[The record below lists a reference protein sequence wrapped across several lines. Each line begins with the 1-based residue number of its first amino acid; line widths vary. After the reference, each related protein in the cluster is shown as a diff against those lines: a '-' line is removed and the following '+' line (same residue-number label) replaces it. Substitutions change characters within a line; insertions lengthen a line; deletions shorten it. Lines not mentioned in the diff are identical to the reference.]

1 MSGSYPILVHDNGL
15 RVKHN
20 ASVPDAYL
28 RFKKLMKGHMKSILN
43 IRLRWMTGLLFFVAG
58 TAPLTMTRAAEETPT
73 VLAVAACDSFAEIRE
88 QCAWLGGLIGFPV
101 LGGLPDTYA
110 MMATGGKGL
119 QGLDTTR
126 PIGVVVSAQ
135 EDAAVIHGFLP
146 ATDAKVL
153 IETLAD
159 IPFRGMVD
167 MIEAGE
173 WVVLTPQGQPVTMDQ
188 PLDMLTSI
196 TSYLSV
202 GVKVF
207 PSRLPETL
215 KDSLLDSA
223 EQSLGSAEDPIPQQF
238 YFALPLPDVFDEET
252 VRKSVAQ
259 TEALLFGL
267 AIEKKTDR
275 IFLESRTIFT
285 EEGTAGAFW
294 SRAGEVNPSLSLPSQ
309 VGQYAMQLQIAQ
321 SLNDAT
327 QLKDLEEG
335 LLGGLK
341 QIKPAQLG
349 AFIQKVSAVVLP
361 QILESGAFE
370 LVGGVAPPDN
380 VEGEQTLPSV
390 GVGIGIADGNALV
403 EQLKGL
409 VTEADAIPANISVE
423 FDVAEDEGFSF
434 HDIVMMPLGRVT
446 LAISEK
452 CIYAMTRFTADERE
466 YKAVSSEP
474 TSGFQPIAAATVQL
488 ESLFDGVAGL
498 PPEMSI
504 IVEDIK
510 PRGELNLLIRPITRG
525 LAIRLTADGEAV
537 QTGAALGTRASA
549 LMPRNT
555 VIGD

>member
-1 MSGSYPILVHDNGL
+1 MKNRYRNGISRIAVIALLSHCAGFSYGADNQDDGQPPI
-15 RVKHN
+15 
-20 ASVPDAYL
+20 
-28 RFKKLMKGHMKSILN
+28 I
-43 IRLRWMTGLLFFVAG
+43 
-58 TAPLTMTRAAEETPT
+58 
-73 VLAVAACDSFAEIRE
+73 AVVACDSFAEIRE

-119 QGLDTTR
+119 QGLDATR

-135 EDAAVIHGFLP
+135 EDAPVIHGFLP

-153 IETLAD
+153 IETFAD
-159 IPFRGMVD
+159 IPFRSMVD
-167 MIEAGE
+167 MTTVGE
-173 WVVLTPQGQPVTMDQ
+173 WVVVTPQGQPVTIND
-188 PLDMLTSI
+188 PEDMLASI
-196 TSYLSV
+196 TSHLSI

-223 EQSLGSAEDPIPQQF
+223 KQSLGSAEDPIPQQF

-294 SRAGEVNPSLSLPSQ
+294 SRAGEVKPSLSLPSQ

-327 QLKDLEEG
+327 QLKDIEEG
-335 LLGGLK
+335 LLG
-341 QIKPAQLG
+341 IKPAQ
-349 AFIQKVSAVVLP
+349 QVVYPRVVAVVLT

-390 GVGIGIADGNALV
+390 VVGIGIADGNALV

-409 VTEADAIPANISVE
+409 VTEADAIPENISVE
-423 FDVAEDEGFSF
+423 FDVAGDEGFSF

-446 LAISEK
+446 LAIGEK

-498 PPEMSI
+498 PPEMAM
-504 IVEDIK
+504 IVENIK
-510 PRGELNLLIRPITRG
+510 LQGELNLLVRPITRG
-525 LAIRLTADGEAV
+525 VAIRFTTDGEAV
-537 QTGAALGTRASA
+537 QTGAAIGKSVFS
-549 LMPRNT
+549 LMPIKN
-555 VIGD
+555 GLGE

>member
-1 MSGSYPILVHDNGL
+1 MKKCYRNAISRIAVIALLSHCAGFSYGADNQDDGQPPI
-15 RVKHN
+15 
-20 ASVPDAYL
+20 
-28 RFKKLMKGHMKSILN
+28 I
-43 IRLRWMTGLLFFVAG
+43 
-58 TAPLTMTRAAEETPT
+58 
-73 VLAVAACDSFAEIRE
+73 AVVACDSFAEIRE

-119 QGLDTTR
+119 QGLDATR

-135 EDAAVIHGFLP
+135 EDAPVIHGFLP

-153 IETLAD
+153 IETFAD
-159 IPFRGMVD
+159 IPFRSMVD
-167 MIEAGE
+167 MTTVGE
-173 WVVLTPQGQPVTMDQ
+173 WVVVTPQGQPVTIND
-188 PLDMLTSI
+188 PEDMLASI
-196 TSYLSV
+196 TSHLSI

-223 EQSLGSAEDPIPQQF
+223 KQSLGSAEDPIPQQF

-294 SRAGEVNPSLSLPSQ
+294 SRAGEVKPSLSLPSQ

-327 QLKDLEEG
+327 QLKDIEEG
-335 LLGGLK
+335 LLG
-341 QIKPAQLG
+341 IKPAQ
-349 AFIQKVSAVVLP
+349 QVVYPRVVAVVLP

-390 GVGIGIADGNALV
+390 VVGIGIADGNALV

-409 VTEADAIPANISVE
+409 VTEADAIPENISVE

-446 LAISEK
+446 LAIGEK

-498 PPEMSI
+498 PPEMAM
-504 IVEDIK
+504 IVENIK
-510 PRGELNLLIRPITRG
+510 PQGELNLLVRPITRG
-525 LAIRLTADGEAV
+525 VAIRFTTDGEAV
-537 QTGAALGTRASA
+537 QTGAAIGKSVFS
-549 LMPRNT
+549 LMPIKN
-555 VIGD
+555 GLGE

>member
-1 MSGSYPILVHDNGL
+1 MKNRYRNGISRIAVIALLSHCAGFSYGADNQDDGQPPI
-15 RVKHN
+15 
-20 ASVPDAYL
+20 
-28 RFKKLMKGHMKSILN
+28 I
-43 IRLRWMTGLLFFVAG
+43 
-58 TAPLTMTRAAEETPT
+58 
-73 VLAVAACDSFAEIRE
+73 AVVACDSFAEIRE

-119 QGLDTTR
+119 QGLDATR

-135 EDAAVIHGFLP
+135 EDAPVIHGFLP

-153 IETLAD
+153 IETFAD
-159 IPFRGMVD
+159 IPFRSMVD
-167 MIEAGE
+167 MTTVGE
-173 WVVLTPQGQPVTMDQ
+173 WVVVTPQGQPVTIND
-188 PLDMLTSI
+188 PEDMLASI
-196 TSYLSV
+196 TSHLSI

-223 EQSLGSAEDPIPQQF
+223 KQSLGSAEDPIPQQF

-294 SRAGEVNPSLSLPSQ
+294 SRAGEVKPSLSLPSQ

-327 QLKDLEEG
+327 QLKDIEEG
-335 LLGGLK
+335 LLG
-341 QIKPAQLG
+341 IKPAQ
-349 AFIQKVSAVVLP
+349 QVVYPRVVAVVLP

-390 GVGIGIADGNALV
+390 VVGIGIADGNALV

-409 VTEADAIPANISVE
+409 VTEADAIPENISVE
-423 FDVAEDEGFSF
+423 FDVAGDEGFSF

-446 LAISEK
+446 LAIGEK

-498 PPEMSI
+498 PPEMAM
-504 IVEDIK
+504 IVENIK
-510 PRGELNLLIRPITRG
+510 LQGELNLLVRPITRG
-525 LAIRLTADGEAV
+525 VAIRFTTDGEAV
-537 QTGAALGTRASA
+537 QTGAAIGKSVFS
-549 LMPRNT
+549 LMPIKN
-555 VIGD
+555 GLGE

>member
-1 MSGSYPILVHDNGL
+1 MKNRYRNGISRIAVIALLSHCAGFSYGADNQDDGQPPI
-15 RVKHN
+15 
-20 ASVPDAYL
+20 
-28 RFKKLMKGHMKSILN
+28 I
-43 IRLRWMTGLLFFVAG
+43 
-58 TAPLTMTRAAEETPT
+58 
-73 VLAVAACDSFAEIRE
+73 AVVACDSFAEIRE

-119 QGLDTTR
+119 QGLDATR

-135 EDAAVIHGFLP
+135 EDAPVIHGFLP

-153 IETLAD
+153 IETFAD
-159 IPFRGMVD
+159 IPFRSMVD
-167 MIEAGE
+167 MTTVGE
-173 WVVLTPQGQPVTMDQ
+173 WVVVTPQGQPVTIND
-188 PLDMLTSI
+188 PEDMLASI
-196 TSYLSV
+196 TSHLSI

-223 EQSLGSAEDPIPQQF
+223 KQSLGSAEDPIPQQF

-294 SRAGEVNPSLSLPSQ
+294 SRAGEVKPSLSLPSQ

-327 QLKDLEEG
+327 QLKDIEEG
-335 LLGGLK
+335 LLG
-341 QIKPAQLG
+341 IKPGQ
-349 AFIQKVSAVVLP
+349 QVVYPRVVAVVLP

-390 GVGIGIADGNALV
+390 VVGIGIADGNALV

-409 VTEADAIPANISVE
+409 VTEADAIPENISVE
-423 FDVAEDEGFSF
+423 FDVAGDEGFSF

-446 LAISEK
+446 LAIGEK

-498 PPEMSI
+498 PPEMAM
-504 IVEDIK
+504 IVENIK
-510 PRGELNLLIRPITRG
+510 PQGELNLLVRPITRG
-525 LAIRLTADGEAV
+525 VAIRFTTDGEAV
-537 QTGAALGTRASA
+537 QTGAAIGKSVFS
-549 LMPRNT
+549 LMPIKN
-555 VIGD
+555 GLGE

>member
-1 MSGSYPILVHDNGL
+1 MKNRYRNGISRIAVIALLSHCAGFSYGADNQDDGQPPI
-15 RVKHN
+15 
-20 ASVPDAYL
+20 
-28 RFKKLMKGHMKSILN
+28 I
-43 IRLRWMTGLLFFVAG
+43 
-58 TAPLTMTRAAEETPT
+58 
-73 VLAVAACDSFAEIRE
+73 AVVACDSFAEIRE

-119 QGLDTTR
+119 QGLDATR

-135 EDAAVIHGFLP
+135 EDAPVIHGFLP

-153 IETLAD
+153 IETFAD
-159 IPFRGMVD
+159 IPFRSMVD
-167 MIEAGE
+167 MTTVGE
-173 WVVLTPQGQPVTMDQ
+173 WVVVTPQGQPVTIND
-188 PLDMLTSI
+188 PEDMLASI
-196 TSYLSV
+196 TSHLSI

-223 EQSLGSAEDPIPQQF
+223 KQSLGSAEDPIPQQF

-294 SRAGEVNPSLSLPSQ
+294 SRAGEVKPSLSLPSQ
-309 VGQYAMQLQIAQ
+309 VGQYAMQLQIAL

-327 QLKDLEEG
+327 QLKDIEEG
-335 LLGGLK
+335 LLG
-341 QIKPAQLG
+341 IKPAQ
-349 AFIQKVSAVVLP
+349 QVVYPRVVAVVLT

-390 GVGIGIADGNALV
+390 VVGIGIADGNALV

-409 VTEADAIPANISVE
+409 VTEADAIPENISVE

-446 LAISEK
+446 LAIGEK

-498 PPEMSI
+498 PPEMAM
-504 IVEDIK
+504 IVENIK
-510 PRGELNLLIRPITRG
+510 PQGELNLLVRPITRG
-525 LAIRLTADGEAV
+525 VAIRFTTDGEAV
-537 QTGAALGTRASA
+537 QTGAAIGKSVFS
-549 LMPRNT
+549 LMPIKN
-555 VIGD
+555 GLGE